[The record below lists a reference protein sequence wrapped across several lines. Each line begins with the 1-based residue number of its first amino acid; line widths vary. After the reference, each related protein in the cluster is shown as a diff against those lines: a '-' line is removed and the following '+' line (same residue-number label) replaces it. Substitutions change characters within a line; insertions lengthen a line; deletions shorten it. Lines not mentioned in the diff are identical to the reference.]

1 MINVN
6 LSGKEAQRILNRINI
21 KILTSR
27 HTVVKRSKTKYLKN
41 NLTKRQEKKKTSIN
55 RTLISNYTGLS

>member
-41 NLTKRQEKKKTSIN
+41 NLTKRQENKNIN
-55 RTLISNYTGLS
+55 Q

>member
-6 LSGKEAQRILNRINI
+6 LSGKEAQGILNRINI

-27 HTVVKRSKTKYLKN
+27 HTVVKRSKRKYFKN
-41 NLTKRQEKKKTSIN
+41 DVKKIQEKKSSIN
-55 RTLISNYTGLS
+55 RTLISNYIGLS

>member
-6 LSGKEAQRILNRINI
+6 LSGKEAQGILNRINI

-27 HTVVKRSKTKYLKN
+27 HTVVKRSKRKYLKN
-41 NLTKRQEKKKTSIN
+41 DVKKIQEKKSSIN
-55 RTLISNYTGLS
+55 RTLISNYIGLS